1 VIWLLN
7 PYIGSLNYLKTH
19 KMLLSKL
26 KVNPGN
32 PRLIKDDK
40 FDQLIKSIQDFP
52 DMMKLRPI
60 VVDESF
66 TILGGNMR
74 YRAIQKIGMKEI
86 PNEWVKVAKGLTEDQ
101 KKEFLVKDNVN
112 FGKWE
117 WDTIANEWDTDQLKD
132 WGLDMPWM
140 ENNTGF
146 NPNTNPATGGMNVSA
161 EDMAAERKRLEE
173 AMERMADMVSV
184 SCPECGHS
192 FDIDKPKT

>member
-1 VIWLLN
+1 
-7 PYIGSLNYLKTH
+7 
-19 KMLLSKL
+19 
-26 KVNPGN
+26 
-32 PRLIKDDK
+32 
-40 FDQLIKSIQDFP
+40 
-52 DMMKLRPI
+52 MMKLRPI

-86 PNEWVKVAKGLTEDQ
+86 PNDWVKVAKGLTEDQ